1 MANTIET
8 LPLFPIWPQGAACS
22 ASKAP
27 TATETSGSSLRG
39 IARMAD
45 ASEALGEERL
55 IEFRA
60 LQTRSL
66 LNRSVSKR
74 GLSFAWS
81 INPYR
86 GCEFACRYCYARF
99 THEYLELRR
108 PEDFERKIFIKQNAP
123 WLLEQELKRVRAG
136 EEIAIGTATDPYQP
150 IERQAKVTRAI
161 LDVLARYRGLR
172 IGLVT
177 KSTLIE
183 RDIPQL
189 NRIAANNELV
199 LHLTITTPDSRLA
212 RLLEPRAPRPD
223 LRLRTVA
230 RLRDAGLET
239 GVLCSPLLPGI
250 TDTAKALDIMAA
262 KAKDARASFFSAQP
276 LFLKPCSKPTYLGF
290 ISEHFPDLEAM
301 YEERFSRA
309 AFASQ
314 AYQTRLK
321 ALVKAACEKYGLR
334 QRSSGALLRLRNS
347 PVEPRH
353 SIQRAPGA
361 ALSLDFGVSS

>member
-1 MANTIET
+1 MANIKAT
-8 LPLFPIWPQGAACS
+8 LPLFPIWPQGTACS
-22 ASKAP
+22 ASQAP
-27 TATETSGSSLRG
+27 TVAETSRSGLRG

-45 ASEALGEERL
+45 SGEALGEERL

-60 LQTRSL
+60 LETRSL
-66 LNRSVSKR
+66 LNRTVSKR

-161 LDVLARYRGLR
+161 LEVLARYRGLR
-172 IGLVT
+172 VGLVT

-183 RDIPQL
+183 RDIPLL

-199 LHLTITTPDSRLA
+199 LHLTITTPRLQA
-212 RLLEPRAPRPD
+212 RSSPRTASSPAGSPSAHRRPAPRC
-223 LRLRTVA
+223 RT
-230 RLRDAGLET
+230 RDRHPMFAP
-239 GVLCSPLLPGI
+239 VCPASPTRPRRS
-250 TDTAKALDIMAA
+250 TSWRRRRRMRE
-262 KAKDARASFFSAQP
+262 RASFRP
-276 LFLKPCSKPTYLGF
+276 N
-290 ISEHFPDLEAM
+290 
-301 YEERFSRA
+301 RF
-309 AFASQ
+309 F
-314 AYQTRLK
+314 
-321 ALVKAACEKYGLR
+321 
-334 QRSSGALLRLRNS
+334 
-347 PVEPRH
+347 
-353 SIQRAPGA
+353 
-361 ALSLDFGVSS
+361 